1 MAGKGRFCL
10 VRLILVGELIEY
22 TEMMGQAREVAT
34 EWMIARAE
42 ELGADAAISVRF
54 VTNQCH
60 RQCR

>member
-1 MAGKGRFCL
+1 MAGKGRFRL

-34 EWMIARAE
+34 EWMVARTE
-42 ELGADAAISVRF
+42 ELGADAVINVRF
-54 VTNQCH
+54 VTNQCN